1 MHFLGSLWCWFLL
14 SLGDLFFICK
24 IGKLLSNDVFVLHFV
39 PVTFFFGSCNSFLLL
54 LYFPLSYL
62 FILKKLKKKKLFMV
76 LSFQSYFL
84 AFWSKLVSQLFS
96 YNSVKIFIVCLY
108 NCMEAV

>member
-62 FILKKLKKKKLFMV
+62 FIFKKLKKKKTFYGVV
-76 LSFQSYFL
+76 LS
-84 AFWSKLVSQLFS
+84 KLFS
-96 YNSVKIFIVCLY
+96 SFLVKIGFTVVFLQLSENIY
-108 NCMEAV
+108 CMLI

>member
-54 LYFPLSYL
+54 LYFPISYL
-62 FILKKLKKKKLFMV
+62 FILKKKKISYGVVLSKLFS
-76 LSFQSYFL
+76 SFL
-84 AFWSKLVSQLFS
+84 
-96 YNSVKIFIVCLY
+96 VKIGFTVVFFQLSENIY
-108 NCMEAV
+108 CMLI